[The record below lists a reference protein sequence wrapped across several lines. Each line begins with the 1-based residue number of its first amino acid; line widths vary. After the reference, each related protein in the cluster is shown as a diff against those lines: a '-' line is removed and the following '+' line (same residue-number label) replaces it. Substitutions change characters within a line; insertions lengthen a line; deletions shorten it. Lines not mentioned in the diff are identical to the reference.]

1 MLTQLKRYSDAC
13 GFAAINTPLR
23 GEAATAAILHGVSYF
38 EQHKKCL
45 VVADDRVLRSTV
57 RGLSKI
63 AGMKDHVLPA
73 AQAEQALGVIAP
85 WVEFQIL
92 ASIASAHAYL
102 FSQGRANPYWT
113 DTKRKIAT
121 NACKYLG
128 IK

>member
-1 MLTQLKRYSDAC
+1 MLTQFKRLSNAC

-23 GEAATAAILHGVSYF
+23 GDTATAAILHGVSYF

-45 VVADDRVLRSTV
+45 VADDRGLRSTV

-63 AGMKDHVLPA
+63 AGMKDHVLPS
-73 AQAEQALGVIAP
+73 AQAEQALSVIAP
-85 WVEFQIL
+85 WAEFQIL
-92 ASIASAHAYL
+92 AGIASAHAYL

-113 DTKRKIAT
+113 KEKRRIAT
-121 NACKYLG
+121 EACRFLG